1 MYCAFLPKLFYSTI
15 PVDDISCRVILEIIE
30 VDESDNDGWDQEQR
44 VVASAR
50 NPTKVG
56 EF

>member
-30 VDESDNDGWDQEQR
+30 VDESDNDG
-44 VVASAR
+44 
-50 NPTKVG
+50 
-56 EF
+56 